1 MKNVTQS
8 DIRFELE
15 AIIYNIG
22 AMHSYLGCID
32 KRSNDDVNI
41 HFHIFIRGFYIKL
54 HKNTDNKG
62 LKISCTH
69 FQYAAWAF
77 QQVRDVYSVYELSED
92 CSAVMMTFKM
102 NVMLAQA
109 QECVLEKS
117 IIDARK
123 ATINAKVSAQCVDY
137 YKLALTNLEKSNVAS
152 VMGSRK
158 SKVYCL
164 FIAHYNRYID
174 LYLIENRSLSSTFS
188 LKSTTTRL

>member
-1 MKNVTQS
+1 
-8 DIRFELE
+8 
-15 AIIYNIG
+15 
-22 AMHSYLGCID
+22 
-32 KRSNDDVNI
+32 
-41 HFHIFIRGFYIKL
+41 
-54 HKNTDNKG
+54 
-62 LKISCTH
+62 
-69 FQYAAWAF
+69 
-77 QQVRDVYSVYELSED
+77 
-92 CSAVMMTFKM
+92 MMTFKM

-164 FIAHYNRYID
+164 FIAHYNRFAD
-174 LYLIENRSLSSTFS
+174 LYMIENRSLSSTFS